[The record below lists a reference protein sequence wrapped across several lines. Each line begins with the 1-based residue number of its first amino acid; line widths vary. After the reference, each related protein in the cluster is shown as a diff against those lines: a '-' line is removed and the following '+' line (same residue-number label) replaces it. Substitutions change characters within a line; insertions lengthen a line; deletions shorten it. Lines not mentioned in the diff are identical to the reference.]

1 MKRIA
6 SRLALVRTARRA
18 ARPALAL
25 SLLLSLF
32 VGTVRADIKTLC
44 ENGKVTWGTENNP
57 QVIYLLDGAVCTQ
70 DDAYDEIVLKFTG
83 TEAPGTLTIAS
94 GAKVST
100 RALVVGGGG
109 AGGTSTSTT
118 AGAGGGGG
126 AGGFIDQ
133 TQTIGAG
140 TYTITVGAGG
150 PAATTLD
157 TAQGADGSDSS
168 FVGGTVSLVA
178 KGGGGGGAQSVG
190 RPGGSG
196 GGGSYASG
204 TCLGGSGTSDQGNAG
219 GKGATKQFGGGGG
232 GAGGSGKNTTTTAGP
247 GAGGIGLTSDI
258 VLDENGDAMYYAG
271 GGGGGS
277 MTSKQSAKSKG
288 GGGAGAK
295 NGDTEA
301 GSGDDGFGGGGGGG
315 GNACAGGKGGNGVV
329 ILRIR
334 DVLIMPPGDVELE
347 WDGENQVG
355 YEPKSF
361 YEIVDVS
368 GDATNATVAGTYQ
381 YHVKPADGFMWADG
395 QWTTSDTETK
405 TIEWKIVPMQ
415 VDIPVSVLITYDGES
430 HEVASSDE
438 ICEIVD
444 GTAVA
449 TNAGEYSF
457 TMHLRDAANTIWS
470 DDTTTDKTTPWSIK
484 AKAVSKPSSVGEL
497 IYSGTNSVVFTEYDG
512 VKYVS
517 GDTNTVN
524 AGSFNYTVKLDNP
537 AGYTNYVW
545 SGESGDASVANVTVE
560 WSVAAKLVPVP
571 EAKTGL
577 VYNGGAQNAFE
588 GLDWSVYELASGTT
602 NETFGGTYEAVFHLT
617 GNGEATNYKWETL
630 PNTTLDQTV
639 PWSIAAAE
647 NEISSLSIT
656 GWRIGDTPNTPSL
669 TAKFGAATAVYSYGF
684 GDDVE
689 SVTEWLDDATA
700 IGTAGTWILR
710 AIIPETSSWSAV
722 TGTTTFVM
730 WDDPAMLF
738 HNHVEITV
746 KGSTAELTNFV
757 VPVRIS
763 ESGMRGFY
771 YKDAN
776 PTNLVFIDKSDNLLP
791 FDVDT
796 WDESGES
803 VVWVK
808 IATLPT
814 TGTSFTF
821 YWNLREGQIVPE
833 NTPTDVWS
841 DYVGVWHMS
850 ETNNVSGA
858 NQGAVTVKDSSG
870 HQNGTGHASSVVA
883 YGMFGKAR
891 GRVVTAGNQGYA
903 VTVPAY
909 SELNNLSAGAFM
921 VSGWVKITDLTKV
934 YQAYL
939 FARKNTDT
947 GGSEGWGAR
956 FTGANNANELRFWTS
971 GTGGSYYTMSTTGRF
986 AANTWARYDYVVQS
1000 GKPLKLYINGALVAS
1015 SGNINTVVNGSRP
1028 FTIGGMGATTQNS
1041 TLNGYSDEVRLRV
1054 GHMSDAQI
1062 AADYKYQTD
1071 LTMVTSD
1078 VVYKDGLKVD
1088 YWVVEPD
1095 MDKTQWDVTDTE
1107 KGQFTSLGQLRYGEV
1122 TNYIYS
1128 VYDESEVY
1136 SSISEI
1142 TKGGTYRA
1150 FFARVPTEGFLPL
1163 EKVIEFRITQSKPYT
1178 KIGGTNGNSG
1188 RILLMNRDTNT
1199 KLPTTD
1205 RCPIDRQGYSDI
1217 ATTQST
1223 FWQRFDT
1230 DESDLLFN
1238 LKATTNSVL
1247 WTRGYGERLWHL
1259 DNCRHGNTFP
1269 KDVASGSL
1277 VQIQNYLPYSS
1288 TSYSID
1294 QRTTLAKQNTAGQVV
1309 MRNIENAAVY
1319 SPCYTNGIGTIYF
1332 DAVNGWTGIND
1343 YNNIV
1348 VEIATNTVEG
1358 LPPTDAN
1365 CMTVTT
1371 NVVDMTEV
1379 ITTNWYGNLE
1389 GCWNACTMRPF
1400 VMTNGV
1406 GFFETNSTKELS
1418 LQMDIGGRADCFY
1431 RVVVPVDYQDAIR
1444 FRIRR
1449 VTFDKNW
1456 HVDVRVLILLD
1467 NIIASPPAMGGD
1479 LRPLGHYDGT
1489 KSGKRQLGWELAT
1502 SVPYPSITDDEVFG
1516 GAMPTYY
1523 VNYGDGT
1530 EPNTNDFFHSAK
1542 MYYRWS
1548 YLSQVT
1554 NDWSAIVLNPADD
1567 FRATS
1572 AFEIPAHECDV
1583 EYWYEYITQAPYYS
1597 YVDYSGINK
1606 LFNYTEERGVQT
1618 NTCPLATIMASGSTN
1633 WFFRVRDGK
1642 SDYAG
1647 LDIVFKREGSDA
1659 ERREHM
1665 MLVGDHVWRG
1675 FIQTPTNMEGKIS
1688 WRIEALDRQTEP
1700 YAEYAASTNHYY
1712 CTTGDLALPVS
1723 DKLDAGSAESWST
1736 LDFDALTGYVMFQV
1750 DDQSQGLTVVHA
1762 DYQNFNVWSDAKGSV
1777 FVGNSTSDDSKSG
1790 TSSKKQTFTQ
1800 NFDTWKA
1807 MPVTITNWQFAS
1819 FSDIQYSHMHD
1830 RLAYTPF
1837 ESDDDGLWECGPGM
1851 WVAKEYKNDANNRGV
1866 ALQMEGQG
1874 KGNLRINDVDYAP
1887 RGVESVTFNAR
1898 LGQFIQFRD
1907 FNYYNGERHLSMT
1920 NYTFMTRVA
1929 FDRNSNKDF
1938 KGNASLSIVA
1948 DYLQNKGCYEARWE
1962 YIGTSFAKN
1971 LSGNKGQ
1978 RLCLY
1983 RWNVTSTGVKET
1995 LLTAWTNTI
2004 SNFNIPAATSLNS
2017 NFMPFYITVSNDT
2030 ANACTWVAAGVC
2042 RTSIS
2047 LGSEWDVASGPNKAG
2062 SNWYIVACRD
2072 ASDSRL
2078 VRGTYGVV
2086 SANCDG
2092 VFGRPQYSTQTMLT
2106 AADELKLAANKAGY
2120 YSNKTRTLPTGSGNI
2135 FDKTADFG
2143 TEDTE
2148 WNILPGRMK
2157 TENGGSSQKSAIV
2170 ADPAPQTLS
2179 IYSCTAGK
2187 SDWGK
2192 TALTNITVSIFGNKT
2207 FTLPLYTTKNCG
2219 LKFTVGGLGEENR
2232 TDIVIDTVSIRQ
2244 FRGDNYSDMDEML
2257 PLIPDW
2263 TNPYSVDPG
2272 WGLTNW
2278 VFTSAWIT
2286 NKTTKVGSNVT
2297 TNGML
2302 LLSARRTKPGDVSS
2316 IRSPLMDGYE
2326 YTGGVKR
2333 GTGLGMISYDY
2344 EDAQSNAVLLVQ
2356 IATNNVRSSL
2366 LANWDTDDDE
2376 LWTTVATNDFS
2387 KLTATERAKGTIST
2401 YIGLH
2406 GITGLVR
2413 IVVDPKLVDKVAGVT
2428 DTSAFGEVKISK
2440 VVCRDEPALDSA
2452 CWWGW
2457 NLRMVGTVGISDVEG
2472 KMYLPD
2478 YATDAEDVGMSL
2490 ALNNSITEDIDKEDA
2505 DAYKE
2510 HVPFVQ
2516 TPTFASEVVGEV
2528 SFKARRY
2535 DVSDEQPAS
2544 VTLYGSVSG
2553 AEDSTWTVLTNIT
2566 VESSVYRTYTY
2577 KANMSSRYAAFR
2589 LGVSGVPGV
2598 KDSGSVPTGYDTPVR
2613 VLIDE
2618 VFVSEAVYARMAF
2631 RNVGTI
2637 RNRDQDEA
2645 LNRSTWVAGVP
2656 GKIWQPLCAEGW
2668 GVQCEVYTAQLSKE
2682 IDTSF
2687 QPEVV
2692 LHWFEGK
2699 EPWGFSHWKDK
2710 TKAEGHHAEALSLAS
2725 DTNSFYRSSYE
2736 SSPNAVVPMSLKPGT
2751 VVQYML
2757 EVRYRQIGSDE
2768 THADY
2773 LTPADWTR
2781 PDWYRPVDFNA
2792 ELGGGTKEGFS
2803 AYCILD
2809 TVAPGWA
2816 WINEVNLFGK
2826 FDDSWN
2832 NTEENCQFVEIAAPV
2847 EADLTDWKLL
2857 FYGGSVEGGGL
2868 VTTNVA
2874 AVFGTSELPGTKPG
2888 AVGAASNM
2896 VFRVIASPKSTGV
2909 LKKSDGT
2916 LDATWDFSTSY
2927 TDTFTR
2933 NGSIYALHPFGI
2945 QLVRPTGIVEHEI
2958 VCIGTNYFGSISGLE
2973 QYYDPTNTVAYF
2985 KKYLKDCDMFYAG
2998 ADEAVMNP
3006 SGEYRS
3012 LGVFESA
3019 GETSNQWNNV
3029 MKRTPGR
3036 INENQMIDPDHPTPN
3051 GESIVVFCNVDSE
3064 LGHVR
3069 QTVGDAVETNAAV
3082 TVFIRRG
3089 STLGTNIVYTV
3100 DPWYEL
3106 GAVTTNGQ
3114 PTAFAT
3120 TGVRKYV
3127 ANVGAGASNNVTVIA
3142 TAKID
3147 SKLVNE
3153 YGLTDDEPYRNA
3165 IMDWLNKGTD
3175 LYGNSWADPE
3185 SGEIKL
3191 ADLIGLNN
3199 QWYTNLSLRAMY
3211 WLDMD
3216 PTAGNLALKG
3226 GMSKAPVPLPRTGES
3241 GQPVTDLDLGVF
3253 MQITNRATGEAWTPY
3268 AIRGLEPGSSSLS
3281 YGGNW
3286 TSATFKVVGFLN
3298 TGKTS
3303 WRVRE
3308 NRVPLRWFVF
3318 KPNSFIQPGETG
3330 EFTSD
3335 IEVIDPF
3342 TTESPAFSAGWAE
3355 WAAEH
3360 GRGQDFYFW
3369 DLDDRLVPISVE
3381 ELKTINEVRK
3391 YE

>member
-6 SRLALVRTARRA
+6 SIFALVGTACRA
-18 ARPALAL
+18 AHPALSL

-32 VGTVRADIKTLC
+32 VGVANADVRNLVTV
-44 ENGKVTWGTENNP
+44 NPKVSWTGNP
-57 QVIYLLDGAVCTQ
+57 QVIYLHADGTIADESDYDHLALKYT
-70 DDAYDEIVLKFTG
+70 DAS
-83 TEAPGTLTIAS
+83 AAGTLTIAEGVKGS
-94 GAKVST
+94 ARV
-100 RALVVGGGG
+100 LLVGGGG
-109 AGGTSTSTT
+109 AGGTSKTTTS
-118 AGAGGGGG
+118 GVGGGGG
-126 AGGFIDQ
+126 AGGFID
-133 TQTIGAG
+133 TEIAIDTRAG
-140 TYTITVGAGG
+140 EVVYDVIVGAGG
-150 PAATTLD
+150 AAADDSETL
-157 TAQGADGSDSS
+157 AAGANGSPSSFGADPN
-168 FVGGTVSLVA
+168 LVA
-178 KGGGGGGAQSVG
+178 QGGGGGGAQSIG
-190 RPGGSG
+190 NNGASG
-196 GGGSYASG
+196 GGGSHNGATQVGG
-204 TCLGGSGTSDQGNAG
+204 TSVAGQGMDGGSGKNA
-219 GKGATKQFGGGGG
+219 KFGGGGG
-232 GAGGSGKNTTTTAGP
+232 GAGASGGNTAVTGP
-247 GAGGIGLTSDI
+247 GKGGVGKESDI
-258 VLDENGDAMYYAG
+258 LLDGEGNSIFYAG
-271 GGGGGS
+271 GGSGASTG
-277 MTSKQSAKSKG
+277 TLKASAGKG
-288 GGGAGAK
+288 GGGAGAY
-295 NGDTEA
+295 G
-301 GSGDDGFGGGGGGG
+301 GSSPADAQPGVDGLGGGGGG
-315 GNACAGGKGGNGVV
+315 GNAACVGGAGGSGVV
-329 ILRIR
+329 IVRITQ
-334 DVLIMPPGDVELE
+334 LVETQVSLPVI
-347 WDGENQVG
+347 DPKTFNRENQIA
-355 YEPKSF
+355 F
-361 YEIVDVS
+361 D
-368 GDATNATVAGTYQ
+368 
-381 YHVKPADGFMWADG
+381 F
-395 QWTTSDTETK
+395 
-405 TIEWKIVPMQ
+405 
-415 VDIPVSVLITYDGES
+415 
-430 HEVASSDE
+430 
-438 ICEIVD
+438 
-444 GTAVA
+444 GTAY
-449 TNAGEYSF
+449 T
-457 TMHLRDAANTIWS
+457 
-470 DDTTTDKTTPWSIK
+470 
-484 AKAVSKPSSVGEL
+484 
-497 IYSGTNSVVFTEYDG
+497 
-512 VKYVS
+512 YVS
-517 GDTNTVN
+517 GDTNATNVGSYSFVVKPGPDFEWDSASGGGTGEKTVN
-524 AGSFNYTVKLDNP
+524 WSIVKRKIEKPTVVTGLVYDGTDKIGVTYADELPDYC
-537 AGYTNYVW
+537 AF
-545 SGESGDASVANVTVE
+545 DASSVTNATNAGTYSYSVSLKEPANTWWADGTTEPVSGSWTISPVKVAQ
-560 WSVAAKLVPVP
+560 PQP
-571 EAKTGL
+571 KTGL
-577 VYNGGAQNAFE
+577 VYDGSEQAGFVS
-588 GLDWSVYELASGTT
+588 LDYARYELTDGAASATDGGTT
-602 NETFGGTYEAVFHLT
+602 NFTFALLGNASAVNYVWDT
-617 GNGEATNYKWETL
+617 DPVSSEPYSGE
-630 PNTTLDQTV
+630 
-639 PWSIAAAE
+639 WSIAAAE
-647 NEISSLSIT
+647 NKITSLSII
-656 GWRIGDTPNTPSL
+656 GWKVGDTTNAPSL
-669 TAKFGAATAVYSYGF
+669 TASFGAETAVYSYGF

-833 NTPTDVWS
+833 NTPADVWC

-1071 LTMVTSD
+1071 LTMVTND

-1150 FFARVPTEGFLPL
+1150 FFARVQTEDFLPL
-1163 EKVIEFRITQSKPYT
+1163 EKVIEFRITQSKPYS
-1178 KIGGTNGNSG
+1178 KIGGTNGDSG

-1199 KLPTTD
+1199 Q
-1205 RCPIDRQGYSDI
+1205 CPINYQGFDSKNK
-1217 ATTQST
+1217 TQTT
-1223 FWQRFDT
+1223 FWDFANT
-1230 DESDLLFN
+1230 DGTGLPYN
-1238 LKATTNSVL
+1238 LQTGTECSL
-1247 WTRGYGERLWHL
+1247 WTKNYGERLWHL
-1259 DNCRHGNTFP
+1259 VDCRHGNTYPVFP
-1269 KDVASGSL
+1269 TGVNGVLDVNGNKIPANATKTVDL
-1277 VQIQNYLPYSS
+1277 QLRQNYLPYSS
-1288 TSYSID
+1288 TSYSIKMS
-1294 QRTTLAKQNTAGQVV
+1294 LATRANPSTAGQIV
-1309 MRNIENAAVY
+1309 MRNIENATVY
-1319 SPCYTNGIGTIYF
+1319 SSCFTNGIGTIYF
-1332 DAVNGWTGIND
+1332 DAVNGWCRSTED
-1343 YNNIV
+1343 YDNYKLV
-1348 VEIATNTVEG
+1348 VEIATNTVESLEPIDING
-1358 LPPTDAN
+1358 ALVETNSVNEVEIEEGAFFSYYEVVTDDDGN
-1365 CMTVTT
+1365 VVTT
-1371 NVVDMTEV
+1371 NYYAVV
-1379 ITTNWYGNLE
+1379 TNDYGKLE
-1389 GCWNACTMRPF
+1389 GCWQAVDMIPFMRDTASGTGTF
-1400 VMTNGV
+1400 DRLD
-1406 GFFETNSTKELS
+1406 ETNELA
-1418 LQMDIGGRADCFY
+1418 LAVANGGTVGNFY
-1431 RVVVPVDYQDAIR
+1431 RVVVPVDIAGPVR

-1449 VTFDKNW
+1449 TTADKDW
-1456 HVDVRVLILLD
+1456 LADTSSFILLD
-1467 NIIASPPAMGGD
+1467 NIIASPPAMGGS
-1479 LRPLGHYDGT
+1479 LLSPGHYDGT

-1502 SVPYPSITDDEVFG
+1502 SVPYPSITDGEVVG
-1516 GAMPTYY
+1516 GAVPTYY

-1530 EPNTNDFFHSAK
+1530 EPNTNEFFHSAK
-1542 MYYRWS
+1542 MHYRWS
-1548 YLSQVT
+1548 YLGQVT
-1554 NDWSAIVLNPADD
+1554 NDWSTIVLNPADG
-1567 FRATS
+1567 FKATS
-1572 AFEIPAHECDV
+1572 AFEIPGHECDV
-1583 EYWYEYITQAPYYS
+1583 EYWYEYILQAPYYS
-1597 YVDYSGINK
+1597 YVDYSGAGK
-1606 LFNYTEERGVQT
+1606 LIDYTEERGFQT
-1618 NTCPLATIMASGSTN
+1618 NTCPQATIMASGGTN

-1642 SDYAG
+1642 SDYSV
-1647 LDIVFKREGSDA
+1647 LDIVFKSEGSGV
-1659 ERREHM
+1659 ERRSPM
-1665 MLVGDHVWRG
+1665 VLVGDHVWRG
-1675 FIQTPTNMEGKIS
+1675 FIQTPTNLEGKIS

-1712 CTTGDLALPVS
+1712 CTTDGLTLPVS

-1736 LDFDALTGYVMFQV
+1736 LDLDALTGYVMFQV
-1750 DDQSQGLTVVHA
+1750 DDQSLGLTVVHA

-1777 FVGNSTSDDSKSG
+1777 FVGTSTSDDSKSG
-1790 TSSKKQTFTQ
+1790 TSPKKQTFVQ
-1800 NFDTWKA
+1800 DFDTWKA
-1807 MPVTITNWQFAS
+1807 MPVTSTNWQFAS

-1851 WVAKEYKNDANNRGV
+1851 WVAKEYKHDANSRGV

-1962 YIGTSFAKN
+1962 YIGTGLKSN
-1971 LSGNKGQ
+1971 PSGNKGQ

-1983 RWNVTSTGVKET
+1983 RWNVTATGAKET
-1995 LLTAWTNTI
+1995 LLTAWTNTL
-2004 SNFNIPAATSLNS
+2004 FTIPNTTSLS
-2017 NFMPFYITVSNDT
+2017 GNFMPFYITVSNDT
-2030 ANACTWVAAGVC
+2030 KNACTWVAAAVC
-2042 RTSIS
+2042 KTSIK
-2047 LGSEWDVASGPNKAG
+2047 LDSEWDVTSGPNKTS

-2072 ASDSRL
+2072 AAKDPGTGKELRL

-2092 VFGRPQYSTQTMLT
+2092 VFGRPQFSTQTMLT
-2106 AADELKLAANKAGY
+2106 AADELKLAENKAGY
-2120 YSNKTRTLPTGSGNI
+2120 YTSKSRTLPTGSSNI
-2135 FDKTADFG
+2135 FDKTAGFG
-2143 TEDTE
+2143 TEDSD
-2148 WNILPGRMK
+2148 WIVLPGRMT
-2157 TENGGSSQKSAIV
+2157 TEGSDQKSAIV
-2170 ADPAPQTLS
+2170 AAPAPQTLS
-2179 IYSCTAGK
+2179 IYACTAGK

-2192 TALTNITVSIFGNKT
+2192 TPLTNITVNVFGNNT
-2207 FTLPLYTTKNCG
+2207 FNLPLYTTKNCG

-2244 FRGDNYSDMDEML
+2244 FRGDDYSDMKEML

-2297 TNGML
+2297 TNGMV
-2302 LLSARRTKPGDVSS
+2302 LLSARRTKSGDVSS

-2326 YTGGVKR
+2326 YTGGAKR
-2333 GTGLGMISYDY
+2333 GIGLGMVSYDY
-2344 EDAQSNAVLLVQ
+2344 EDAQTNTVLLVQ
-2356 IATNNVRSSL
+2356 IATNNVRSSM
-2366 LANWDTDDDE
+2366 LANWDTDDDT

-2406 GITGLVR
+2406 GVTGLLR
-2413 IVVDPKLVDKVAGVT
+2413 IVVDPGLVRAVT
-2428 DTSAFGEVKISK
+2428 NVMDTSRFGEVKISK

-2472 KMYLPD
+2472 RMYLPD

-2490 ALNNSITEDIDKEDA
+2490 ALNNSITNSIVAADK

-2535 DVSDEQPAS
+2535 DASDAQPAC

-2553 AEDSTWTVLTNIT
+2553 AEDSEWTVLTNIT

-2847 EADLTDWKLL
+2847 EADLTDWKLV

-2896 VFRVIASPKSTGV
+2896 VFRVIASPKSGGV

-2933 NGSIYALHPFGI
+2933 FGTIYALNPFGI

-2958 VCIGTNYFGSISGLE
+2958 VCIGTNYYGSISGLE
-2973 QYYDPTNTVAYF
+2973 QYYNPTNTVAYF

-3012 LGVFESA
+3012 LGVFESS

-3064 LGHVR
+3064 IGHVR

-3106 GAVTTNGQ
+3106 GSVTTNGQ
-3114 PTAFAT
+3114 PAAFGT

-3142 TAKID
+3142 TAAID
-3147 SKLVNE
+3147 SRLVNE

-3191 ADLIGLNN
+3191 ADLIGLNG

-3216 PTAGNLALKG
+3216 PTIGNLALKG
-3226 GMSKAPVPLPRTGES
+3226 GMSKAPVPMSRTGES

-3268 AIRGLEPGSSSLS
+3268 AIRGLDPGSSSLS

-3303 WRVRE
+3303 WSVRE

-3318 KPNSFIQPGETG
+3318 KPDSFVQPGEPG

-3342 TTESPAFSAGWAE
+3342 STESPAFPAGWAE

-3381 ELKTINEVRK
+3381 TLKPVNKVRV